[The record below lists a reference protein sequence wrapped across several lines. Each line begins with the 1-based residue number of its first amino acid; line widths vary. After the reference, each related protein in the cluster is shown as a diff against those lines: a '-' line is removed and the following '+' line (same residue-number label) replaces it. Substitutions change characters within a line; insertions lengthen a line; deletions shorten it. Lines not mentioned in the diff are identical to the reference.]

1 MNTIT
6 LNKQDFQNILF
17 NTQDFVVLPDN
28 NETHKLIGNGLDPIL
43 IRCSVKE
50 DDSDAEKVYGNT
62 IIIREVTYISTQ
74 IKDYLI
80 FNFRK
85 TNTLAKELE
94 YFNQAETTIKEI
106 LLSSSGLVFT
116 KTEKG
121 QMIAQGTWNESD
133 SE

>member
-1 MNTIT
+1 MTGVQT
-6 LNKQDFQNILF
+6 CA
-17 NTQDFVVLPDN
+17 LP
-28 NETHKLIGNGLDPIL
+28 IFL